1 MYLATTFHT
10 LYPFMTTILT
20 RGAVG
25 AALYHD
31 QLQPL
36 LLGARNFFRPP
47 GPSGA
52 SFGYQT
58 HLLHQILTSDRPTFA
73 VLSLCRRAL
82 FLLCMSR

>member
-25 AALYHD
+25 AALCHE

-36 LLGARNFFRPP
+36 LLSSRVLLPARGPP
-47 GPSGA
+47 GS
-52 SFGYQT
+52 
-58 HLLHQILTSDRPTFA
+58 
-73 VLSLCRRAL
+73 
-82 FLLCMSR
+82 

>member
-36 LLGARNFFRPP
+36 LLSSRLVIPAL
-47 GPSGA
+47 GA
-52 SFGYQT
+52 SG
-58 HLLHQILTSDRPTFA
+58 S
-73 VLSLCRRAL
+73 
-82 FLLCMSR
+82 